1 MGPHFAIGDTCY
13 VGTEEIAVY
22 NPQNGKE
29 VVARENERTALRN
42 EDRSKAYTHKH
53 TDITLPYHGIG
64 VIRVKTAAGQ
74 QIEIIR
80 NGRFVLRGTELLNEA
95 LKELEEQHEGKDL

>member
-1 MGPHFAIGDTCY
+1 M
-13 VGTEEIAVY
+13 
-22 NPQNGKE
+22 
-29 VVARENERTALRN
+29 
-42 EDRSKAYTHKH
+42 
-53 TDITLPYHGIG
+53 
-64 VIRVKTAAGQ
+64 IRVKTAAGQ